1 MLAFQI
7 QPHDTTPIYRQIVD
21 QVQRRVSSGQWKA
34 GDELPSVR
42 ALAALHTVNPMTISK
57 AYALLEEQGW
67 LERRR
72 GLGMVV
78 ADRRATPTVDRWEQ
92 LMPTLEAAARQ
103 AGELGLKPE
112 AVLKRLA
119 HLMER
124 RAEAQ
129 QQDPYPEGD
138 TLPDQPAD

>member
-1 MLAFQI
+1 MLTFQI

-42 ALAALHTVNPMTISK
+42 ALAALHTINPMTISK

-78 ADRRATPTVDRWEQ
+78 AERRAAPPDTRWAQ

-103 AGELGLKPE
+103 ASELGLEPA
-112 AVLKRLA
+112 AVLQRLA
-119 HLMER
+119 PLLAPAAGR
-124 RAEAQ
+124 TTGTK
-129 QQDPYPEGD
+129 DPMNAGED
-138 TLPDQPAD
+138 T

>member
-1 MLAFQI
+1 
-7 QPHDTTPIYRQIVD
+7 
-21 QVQRRVSSGQWKA
+21 
-34 GDELPSVR
+34 LPSVR